1 MREPFMNNV
10 KTAAMPDKSVSPY
23 PNMPDRKINM
33 KM

>member
-1 MREPFMNNV
+1 MRAPFMNNV

-23 PNMPDRKINM
+23 PNMPEWKINM